1 MGRVLGFFVCVF
13 SFALLYATGVSAS
26 GYDWVEGTPA
36 IHYQKDT
43 VFEWTPYCPTYY
55 QEVKVRDVEGLTQV
69 CHFGTGPHHIGL
81 TYPDNGEIWLV
92 TAYAFENEMH
102 RVEGICM
109 EIRNCLYTPESD
121 TLISRYYTPYG
132 YLSVEVFRDVS
143 GRISSAFDSVSGKAK
158 YTFDST
164 TPDFRFNNEEGR
176 PLPVEGV
183 GASNNGKWL
192 GVEYRNYGIILIN
205 QETFEMRRVLAPGF
219 RYGFSVDPTVE
230 MAISNDG
237 RTVAVMGE
245 RAGSSVIHITPKCG
259 DRVRPDMGELFRDDV
274 IRCPLVNVDVGS
286 FVPRF
291 HGAYDP
297 HFDDSGGRLDFTVL
311 SKTGVAKRVGVRAAG
326 SGPTPALA
334 YLAIGDSFT
343 SGEGETDSRHYLP
356 RTDDEL
362 EKCHTSNRSY
372 PFLFAGLKD
381 LSSVR
386 NVACSGA
393 KMTDI
398 FARGGYL
405 GQARR
410 LGPAGLSLSEGGI
423 AAVQARALDSFHPG
437 VISQSHFVERYEP
450 ELLTVG
456 VGGNDAG
463 LTAKLKVCAMP
474 GECEWV
480 SETGRQKTA
489 GEIQSLFGRFVEFYR
504 KLTVL
509 SPASQI
515 IAIGYPLA
523 VDDGG
528 MCDPVTAALFSRNE
542 VRFMNESIIYLNQ
555 VIERATRSVGIAF
568 ADMSRVFA
576 GHQLCSGSLT
586 PAMNGLRTGNDAT
599 VGTLFPL
606 RIIGNESF
614 HPTPYGHEL
623 IAYELRRRYNE
634 LTSGAGCL
642 ECPDTLP
649 SRSSYWG
656 EEKRITSRLG
666 DFASPGTLTP
676 HDSVI
681 AITLPPQSLLAGSD
695 VRVEIHSNVMVL
707 GTLKVDEQGGLSG
720 SLTIPTGLEEGFH
733 TIHLFGTSDSGEDVE
748 VYQEITYEMSLP
760 VDEVTNTHE
769 NDLAGKL
776 EVSRSDNELGT
787 IREQDGS
794 SVLGATTSGDTK
806 ANWWVGWQILGAA
819 TLLVIGAV
827 LYLVIRKLKRN
838 PP

>member
-13 SFALLYATGVSAS
+13 SLMTVLSTGVSAS
-26 GYDWVEGTPA
+26 EYDWSEGTPVV
-36 IHYQKDT
+36 HYQQDT

-55 QEVKVRDVEGLTQV
+55 QEVNVKGEWTRV
-69 CHFGTGPHHIGL
+69 CHFGSGPHHVGL
-81 TYPDNGEIWLV
+81 TYSDNGQIRFV
-92 TAYAFENEMH
+92 IADAFEDEMH
-102 RVEGICM
+102 RVEGVCM
-109 EIRNCLYTPESD
+109 GIRNCLYARESD
-121 TLISRYYTPYG
+121 TLISRYYTSHG
-132 YLSVEVFRDVS
+132 YLSVEVFKNAS
-143 GRISSAFDSVSGKAK
+143 GRISSAYDPMSGKAQ

-164 TPDFRFNNEEGR
+164 NPDFRFNDEKGR
-176 PLPVEGV
+176 PLPIEAV

-192 GVEYRNYGIILIN
+192 GVEYRNHGIILIN

-237 RTVAVMGE
+237 GTVAVMGE
-245 RAGSSVIHITPKCG
+245 RAGSSITRVTPECG
-259 DRVRPDMGELFRDDV
+259 DRVRPHMGELFRDDV
-274 IRCPLVNVDVGS
+274 IRCPLVNLDVAS
-286 FVPRF
+286 FVPQF
-291 HGAYDP
+291 HGVYNP

-326 SGPTPALA
+326 SGSVPMLA

-372 PFLFAGLKD
+372 PFLLARLRD

-405 GQARR
+405 GQGRR

-437 VISQSHFVERYEP
+437 VTGQSRFVERYEP
-450 ELLTVG
+450 GLLTVG

-463 LTAKLKVCAMP
+463 LTTKLKVCAMP
-474 GECEWV
+474 GECEWT
-480 SETGRQKTA
+480 SEAGRQKTA

-509 SPASQI
+509 SPVSQI
-515 IAIGYPLA
+515 IAIGYPHA
-523 VDDGG
+523 VDESGA
-528 MCDPVTAALFSRNE
+528 CDPVTATLFSGNE
-542 VRFMNESIIYLNQ
+542 LRFMNESMMYLNQ
-555 VIERATRSVGIAF
+555 VIERAARSVGVAF
-568 ADMSRVFA
+568 VDMSRVFA

-586 PAMNGLRTGNDAT
+586 PAMNGLRTGDDAA
-599 VGTLFPL
+599 VGILFPL

-623 IAYELRRRYNE
+623 IAYELRRRYNQ

-642 ECPDTLP
+642 ECPDTPP
-649 SRSSYWG
+649 SGSSYWG

-666 DFASPGTLTP
+666 DFASPSTLTP

-695 VRVEIHSNVMVL
+695 VRVEIHSDVMVL
-707 GTLKVDEQGGLSG
+707 GTLKADEQGGLSG

-748 VYQEITYEMSLP
+748 VYQEITNEMSLP

-776 EVSRSDNELGT
+776 DVSRSDKELGT

-819 TLLVIGAV
+819 TLLVIGAA
-827 LYLVIRKLKRN
+827 LYLVTRKIKRN
-838 PP
+838 PS